1 MSVRKARPLPTDVP
15 IGTCSYRGFAELRR
29 ISRSPVMPEVY
40 GRPPITATTGY
51 SFLSMGHPE
60 RPIFGMNPR
69 QPAPASTSK
78 SGTAIQPRTKPT
90 PFEAFGE
97 GQSFERAT
105 PKLGQFEISVRM

>member
-15 IGTCSYRGFAELRR
+15 IGTSSYRGFAELRR
-29 ISRSPVMPEVY
+29 ISRSPVTPEVY
-40 GRPPITATTGY
+40 GRPRITATTGY
-51 SFLSMGHPE
+51 SFLNMGHPE

-69 QPAPASTSK
+69 PTAPASTSR

-97 GQSFERAT
+97 GRSFEGASL
-105 PKLGQFEISVRM
+105 KLPQFEISVPM